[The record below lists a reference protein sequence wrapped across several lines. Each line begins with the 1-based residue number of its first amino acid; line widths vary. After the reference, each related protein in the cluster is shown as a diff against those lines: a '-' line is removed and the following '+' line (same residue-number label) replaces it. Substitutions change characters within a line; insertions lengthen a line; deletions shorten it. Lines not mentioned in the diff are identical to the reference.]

1 MLLLHS
7 ILLQK
12 NLVIN
17 IKDALSSVM
26 PITIIVLALNFT
38 FTPMPFAVRGLF
50 IIGAIFLILGMGLFT
65 LGADIAML
73 PMGEHIGSFLTKSK
87 KIWLMVVVALIMGT
101 MVTMAE
107 PDLQVLARLA
117 PGIPGMTLIVTVAVG
132 VGVFLVVA
140 VLRIVFQLRLSY
152 MLIAFYIVVFGIGFL
167 VPDEFLAIAYDSGGV
182 TTGPITVPFILA
194 FGVGLASVRG
204 GKSSHDDSFGLV
216 ALCSIGPILAVLMLG
231 IFFDPGSAPAQS
243 NVTEDVNSVADLLNM
258 FGKGFP
264 SYFREVGLAL
274 SPIVV
279 FFLLFQIIALRL
291 PVTQL
296 IKMGVGIVYT
306 FLGLV
311 LFLTGVNVGFLPAG
325 AFIGEYIG
333 GLDYAW
339 ILIPLGLV
347 LGYFTVAVEPAVHVL
362 NEQVFDMTGGAIS
375 KKAMLLSLSC
385 GVAVSVALSMVRI
398 LLGIHILFFLI
409 PGYTLALVMTFF
421 TPKIFSAVAFDSGG
435 VASGAMTATF
445 LLPFTLGACGS
456 LGGDALRDAFGLVAL
471 VAMTPLITIQIMG
484 LIYKYKLGKT
494 EKEERS
500 VMGESG
506 YASDYTDL
514 DSLASSAALYESNAQ
529 TPKAGADPAARADR
543 AGPARAEPPRDAI
556 DDNDYID
563 FADTEYDA
571 DTAERDEDKDEDKDK
586 DDAGDKPRR
595 RKRRRRPKRE
605 T

>member
-1 MLLLHS
+1 MLHS

-12 NLVIN
+12 NLVAN
-17 IKDALSSVM
+17 IKDALSSVL

-65 LGADIAML
+65 LGADLAML
-73 PMGEHIGSFLTKSK
+73 PMGEHIGSFLTRSK
-87 KIWLMVVVALIMGT
+87 KIWLMIAVALIMGT

-117 PGIPGMTLIVTVAVG
+117 PGIPGTTLIVTVAAG

-140 VLRIVFQLRLSY
+140 VLRIAFQLRLSY
-152 MLIAFYIVVFGIGFL
+152 MLIAFYIVVFGIGFF

-231 IFFDPGSAPAQS
+231 VFFNPGPAPAQGIIS
-243 NVTEDVNSVADLLNM
+243 DEVTSVADLLDM

-264 SYFREVGLAL
+264 VYFSEVGLAL

-296 IKMGVGIVYT
+296 IKMGAGIVYT
-306 FLGLV
+306 FFGLV

-375 KKAMLLSLSC
+375 KKSMLLSLSC
-385 GVAVSVALSMVRI
+385 GVALSVALSMVRI
-398 LLGIHILFFLI
+398 LFGIHILFFLI
-409 PGYTLALVMTFF
+409 PGYALALAMTFF

-445 LLPFTLGACGS
+445 LLPFTLGACNS

-484 LIYKYKLGKT
+484 LIYKFKLSKT

-500 VMGESG
+500 VMGESE
-506 YASDYTDL
+506 YAFDRADSDRFAAT
-514 DSLASSAALYESNAQ
+514 AALYESDARA
-529 TPKAGADPAARADR
+529 PKAGAASVAGVDR
-543 AGPARAEPPRDAI
+543 AGPVCAETPQDAI

-563 FADTEYDA
+563 FAASEYDA
-571 DTAERDEDKDEDKDK
+571 DFTDKDK
-586 DDAGDKPRR
+586 VGADDKPRR
-595 RKRRRRPKRE
+595 KSRRGRSKRD